1 MRQLIGL
8 IFRKRN
14 RWRTVVVIGKL
25 YDAKLVSKVNGG
37 IVAGAISRICRVV
50 TIFIV
55 GVVGHFVY
63 SPLKIRCSNF
73 TLPIV
78 LALCA
83 QTPCQQ
89 PQPLTGSFVR
99 VLFLHGQDH
108 LEKYLHLF
116 AQSPK
121 LFLRHDECFSR

>member
-8 IFRKRN
+8 ILWKRN
-14 RWRTVVVIGKL
+14 RRRTVVVVGKL
-25 YDAKLVSKVNGG
+25 YDTKLVSKVNGG

-50 TIFIV
+50 TILIV
-55 GVVGHFVY
+55 GVVGHFGY
-63 SPLKIRCSNF
+63 SPLAIRCFNF
-73 TLPIV
+73 TLPTV

-89 PQPLTGSFVR
+89 PQRLTGSSAR
-99 VLFLHGQDH
+99 VLFLHDQDH

-116 AQSPK
+116 VRFPK
-121 LFLRHDECFSR
+121 LFLRRDECFSQ